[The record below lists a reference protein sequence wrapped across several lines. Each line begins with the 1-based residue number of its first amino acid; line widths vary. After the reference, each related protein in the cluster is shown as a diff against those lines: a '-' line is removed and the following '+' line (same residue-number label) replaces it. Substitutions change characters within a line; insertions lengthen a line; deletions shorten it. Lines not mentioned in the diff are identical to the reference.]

1 MSCIN
6 IYTDGSSRGNPGPGG
21 LGVILEYKKNCKE
34 ISKGFKMT
42 TNNRMELLAVILG
55 LEEIKKKELE
65 VCVFSDSRYVV
76 DAINKGWLSNWQKK
90 NFKKKKNPDLWKRFL
105 KIYKEF
111 PKVKFVW
118 IKGHA
123 GHPKNERCDKLAV
136 LASETS
142 DQLTDSYYEEIIKNP
157 DTLF

>member
-142 DQLTDSYYEEIIKNP
+142 DQLTDSYYEKIIKNP

>member
-1 MSCIN
+1 MPL
-6 IYTDGSSRGNPGPGG
+6 T
-21 LGVILEYKKNCKE
+21 KA
-34 ISKGFKMT
+34 GF
-42 TNNRMELLAVILG
+42 LIG
-55 LEEIKKKELE
+55 KKKIL
-65 VCVFSDSRYVV
+65 
-76 DAINKGWLSNWQKK
+76 
-90 NFKKKKNPDLWKRFL
+90 KKKRILIYGKDFL

>member
-1 MSCIN
+1 M
-6 IYTDGSSRGNPGPGG
+6 
-21 LGVILEYKKNCKE
+21 
-34 ISKGFKMT
+34 
-42 TNNRMELLAVILG
+42 
-55 LEEIKKKELE
+55 
-65 VCVFSDSRYVV
+65 FSDSRYVV

-142 DQLTDSYYEEIIKNP
+142 DQLTDSYYEKIIKNP